1 MAPRTIFYLTM
12 RFSKN
17 LLGVLATGFLLSP
30 AAFAQSAD
38 AQIQKGIDFAEGL
51 ASRWQFVDLAQ
62 EVLDELESGT
72 RLSAEQEENIALVRC
87 EIFGTAARR
96 ERDADRRIERFTEAL
111 KAYDDFIGAN
121 EFSDFKA
128 DAERSAIQ
136 LAYSFSKALEM
147 RLMDEVGE
155 AADATR
161 KLILDV
167 LEKPIQDTGSIIADL
182 NSIPDPTELQRRA
195 KYAMMLDRGR
205 MLAAKGRA
213 SEDGTFFFGQAEV
226 TLEDLAMLA
235 GERTGWGLQAYL
247 ELASAKGGQG
257 DWEMA
262 MIYFEFVTELVM
274 PADKGAWDS
283 LVEVLSPAD
292 KEQHWYYMELALPG
306 LLDACANYG
315 DTGTASKW
323 ALVYFNRFKSEGFQL
338 SRPNGYLAL
347 LASAG
352 TLLDNGGFIG
362 GSINSGDL
370 EWYPTEDAMKSD
382 HSQKRNRRTAVDL
395 ALSMAQ
401 TANEDNKGQALQ
413 QRAQKLIA
421 EVIERPGVKIGPDV
435 LFEAAKG
442 HYKSQEYLVAIDACK
457 RVLRSLEGQ
466 DQATRTTFGPEVLHF
481 LGKSFFNEGRY
492 MEAAMAFQDG
502 VTTWKGD
509 PAFDSLNAKGMYE
522 ALKFQKRASNDDADV
537 VALWRIAENHVA
549 GTADASDAGEL
560 LFSQAERAFGTG
572 DYALAFTKYG
582 AVPNSTDSYEKAL
595 TKQGVCRYRQ
605 DRLADARK
613 IFEDYLGPYLTD
625 PKNQTSSE
633 RRLAKRS
640 DAMAEATFYLGMM
653 SYNAEQWAGAIE
665 HLGGFYAQFPKQNSM
680 APNAMYMALRAE
692 LATDDVDGARSI
704 YDVMLADFSKHKY
717 TGKGALR
724 IYTKVKDDY
733 EASQVSKDELGDL
746 AMLRVMAE
754 LKKTENGLIASPDYL
769 KLRSESG
776 HWRDLGE
783 WEEAARVLRVTADAF
798 AEDTERRP
806 SIYKFALPELGEAL
820 INLDRLPDAIEVLRP
835 LIPPTKTPEGE
846 PEPEFKP
853 SGKSISYFC
862 RAAVGWVEGERSS
875 SVTEILGVGT
885 PEDVALAAQW
895 LAVLTNREDKYEA
908 AWYQLKFDTIFAW
921 RRWSQT
927 ETDKREG
934 AVNQISTL
942 QQDVEDDFS
951 GIQKDMNEKG
961 FNGDMLR
968 QHFIWL
974 NKKLN

>member
-1 MAPRTIFYLTM
+1 M

-38 AQIQKGIDFAEGL
+38 LQIQKGIDFAEGL

-62 EVLDELESGT
+62 EVLDDLETAGQ
-72 RLSAEQEENIALVRC
+72 LSAEQKENIAFVRC
-87 EIFGTAARR
+87 EIYGTAARR

-111 KAYDDFIGAN
+111 KAYDDFISAN
-121 EFSDFKA
+121 DFSEFKPE
-128 DAERSAIQ
+128 AERAAIQ

-161 KLILDV
+161 KMILDV
-167 LEKPIQDTGSIIADL
+167 LEKPIQDTGSIIAEL
-182 NSIPDPTELQRRA
+182 SSIDDPSELERRA

-205 MLAAKGRA
+205 MLSAKGRA
-213 SEDGTFFFGQAEV
+213 SEDGTYYYGEAEV
-226 TLEDLAMLA
+226 TLENLALEA

-247 ELASAKGGQG
+247 ELASTKGGQG

-262 MIYFEFVTELVM
+262 MIYYEFVAELVM
-274 PADKGAWDS
+274 PADKETWDGY
-283 LVEVLSPAD
+283 LENLSPAD

-306 LLDACANYG
+306 LLDASASYG
-315 DTGTASKW
+315 DTQTAVKW
-323 ALVYFNRFKSEGFQL
+323 SLVYYNRFKSEGFQL

-347 LASAG
+347 LASAR
-352 TLLDNGGFIG
+352 TLLNAGGYVG

-370 EWYPTEDAMKSD
+370 KWYATEDAMKSD
-382 HSQKRNRRTAVDL
+382 NSQKRNRRTAVDL
-395 ALSMAQ
+395 ALAMAQ
-401 TANEDNKGQALQ
+401 TANEDNKGKALQ
-413 QRAQKLIA
+413 VRAQKLIA

-442 HYKSQEYLVAIDACK
+442 HYKAKEYLVAIDACK
-457 RVLRSLEGQ
+457 RVLRALEGQ
-466 DQATRTTFGPEVLHF
+466 DQATRTTFGPEVLYF

-537 VALWRIAENHVA
+537 VALWRTAENYVA
-549 GTADASDAGEL
+549 ATADASDAGEL
-560 LFSQAERAFGTG
+560 LFSQAERTYGTG
-572 DYALAFTKYG
+572 DFEAAYNKYG
-582 AVPNSTDSYEKAL
+582 TVPNSTDSYEKAL
-595 TKQGVCRYRQ
+595 SKQGVCRYKQ
-605 DRLADARK
+605 GRLDEARK
-613 IFEDYLGPYLTD
+613 IFEDYLGPYLAD
-625 PKNQTSSE
+625 PVNQTSSE
-633 RRLAKRS
+633 NRLAKRS
-640 DAMAEATFYLGMM
+640 DAMAEATYFLGVM
-653 SYNAEQWAGAIE
+653 SYDAKQWSGAIE
-665 HLGGFYAQFPKQNSM
+665 RLAGFYNQFPKQSSM
-680 APNAMYMALRAE
+680 APNALYMALRSE
-692 LATDDVDGARSI
+692 LATDDVDSARAL
-704 YDVMLADFSKHKY
+704 YETMLSDFSKHKY

-733 EASQVSKDELGDL
+733 KASQSTKDELGDVAL
-746 AMLRVMAE
+746 LRVMAD
-754 LKKTENGLIASPDYL
+754 LKKTENSLLATPEYD
-769 KLRSESG
+769 KLRSESS

-798 AEDTERRP
+798 SDDPKRRT

-820 INLDRLPDAIEVLRP
+820 INLDRLPDAIEILRP

-862 RAAVGWVEGERSS
+862 RAAIGWVEGERSS
-875 SVTEILGVGT
+875 SIAETLGVGT

-895 LAVLTNREDKYEA
+895 LAVLTNREDKYEP
-908 AWYQLKFDTIFAW
+908 AWYQRKFDTIFAW
-921 RRWSQT
+921 RRWSQS
-927 ETDKREG
+927 ENDKRQG
-934 AVNQISTL
+934 AVNQLSTL
-942 QQDVEDDFS
+942 QQDVGADFIGIKEDLD
-951 GIQKDMNEKG
+951 KKG
-961 FNGDMLR
+961 LNGDMLR
-968 QHFIWL
+968 QHFLWL

>member
-1 MAPRTIFYLTM
+1 M

-17 LLGVLATGFLLSP
+17 LLGVFATGFLLSP
-30 AAFAQSAD
+30 AVFAQSAD
-38 AQIQKGIDFAEGL
+38 LQIQKGIDFAEGL

-62 EVLDELESGT
+62 EVLDELEAGT

-111 KAYDDFIGAN
+111 KAYDDFISAN

-128 DAERSAIQ
+128 DAERAAIQ

-147 RLMDEVGE
+147 RLMGE

-161 KLILDV
+161 KRILDV

-182 NSIPDPTELQRRA
+182 SNIEDPTELERRA

-226 TLEDLAMLA
+226 TLENLALEA

-257 DWEMA
+257 DWELA

-274 PADKGAWDS
+274 PADNATWEEYK
-283 LVEVLSPAD
+283 ENLSPAD

-306 LLDACANYG
+306 LLDACENYG
-315 DTGTASKW
+315 DTQTAVKW
-323 ALVYFNRFKSEGFQL
+323 SLVYFNRFKSEGFQL

-347 LASAG
+347 LASAR
-352 TLLDNGGFIG
+352 TLLNTGGYIG

-370 EWYPTEDAMKSD
+370 KWYATEDEMKSD
-382 HSQKRNRRTAVDL
+382 NSQKRNRRTAVDL
-395 ALSMAQ
+395 ALAMAQ

-413 QRAQKLIA
+413 VRAQKLIA

-442 HYKSQEYLVAIDACK
+442 HYKAKEYLVAIDACK
-457 RVLRSLEGQ
+457 RVLRSLENQ

-481 LGKSFFNEGRY
+481 LGKSFFNEGRF

-502 VTTWKGD
+502 VTTWSGD

-522 ALKFQKRASNDDADV
+522 ALKFQKRASNDDPDV

-549 GTADASDAGEL
+549 QTADASDAGEL
-560 LFSQAERAFGTG
+560 LFSQAERAYGTG
-572 DYALAFTKYG
+572 DYDLAFSKYG
-582 AVPNSTDSYEKAL
+582 DVPNSTDSYEKAL
-595 TKQGVCRYRQ
+595 SKQGVCRYRQ
-605 DRLADARK
+605 GRLDDARQ
-613 IFEDYLGPYLTD
+613 IFEDYLGPYLSD

-640 DAMAEATFYLGMM
+640 DAMAEATFYLGLM
-653 SYNAEQWAGAIE
+653 SYNAEQWTGAIK
-665 HLGGFYAQFPKQNSM
+665 HLGGFYEQFPNQNSM

-692 LATDDVDGARSI
+692 LATDDVDAARGI
-704 YDVMLADFSKHKY
+704 YREMLSDFPKHKY

-733 EASQVSKDELGDL
+733 EASQPSKDELGDVG
-746 AMLRVMAE
+746 MLRVMAQ
-754 LKKTENGLIASPDYL
+754 LKKTENSLLPDPDYL
-769 KLRSESG
+769 KLRSESS

-798 AEDTERRP
+798 VDDSQRRA

-820 INLDRLPDAIEVLRP
+820 INLDRLPDAIDVLRP
-835 LIPPTKTPEGE
+835 LIPPTQTPEGE

-853 SGKSISYFC
+853 SGKSITYFC
-862 RAAVGWVEGERSS
+862 RAAIGWVEGERASDIAE
-875 SVTEILGVGT
+875 VLGVGT

-895 LAVLTNREDKYEA
+895 LVVLTNREEKYEA

-927 ETDKREG
+927 ENDKREG
-934 AVNQISTL
+934 AVNQLQTL
-942 QQDVEDDFS
+942 QQDVGADFS
-951 GIQKDMNEKG
+951 GIQEDMNEKG
-961 FNGDMLR
+961 LNGDMLR
-968 QHFIWL
+968 QHFLWL
-974 NKKLN
+974 SKKLN